1 MKKILFLV
9 MLLAGF
15 MTAYSCP
22 ACKKQQPGILKGITH
37 GSGPQSE
44 WDYLIISGAI
54 VVVLTTLFFSVKYLL
69 SPGEE
74 SEKHIKRIAL
84 NYE

>member
-1 MKKILFLV
+1 MKQILFLLI
-9 MLLAGF
+9 LLAGYGA
-15 MTAYSCP
+15 AYSCP

-44 WDYLIISGAI
+44 WDYLIISAAM
-54 VVVLTTLFFSVKYLL
+54 VVVLATLFFSVKYLL